1 MSEGNRRAKKI
12 AVKCKRGSEKTI
24 LDAQKNRITI
34 SNKKQINILINMEHE
49 MKPDWITD
57 EQWKAV
63 PSISWWEDQKQ
74 GAEYIKQSK
83 PRTTQE
89 VQAQFSRLRSEKN
102 WKQEV

>member
-1 MSEGNRRAKKI
+1 M
-12 AVKCKRGSEKTI
+12 EK
-24 LDAQKNRITI
+24 Q
-34 SNKKQINILINMEHE
+34 Q
-49 MKPDWITD
+49 KPDWITD

-63 PSISWWEDQKQ
+63 PSISWWEDRKQ

-102 WKQEV
+102 WKQGE

>member
-1 MSEGNRRAKKI
+1 MTLTKNQRIQAQVNLIKVLRAKQLQD
-12 AVKCKRGSEKTI
+12 T
-24 LDAQKNRITI
+24 LQ
-34 SNKKQINILINMEHE
+34 
-49 MKPDWITD
+49 KPDWITD

-89 VQAQFSRLRSEKN
+89 VQAQFSRLRSERN
-102 WKQEV
+102 WNQEE